1 MLADAES
8 EVEAQA
14 FDLDADVHDSA
25 SDADLDTIDTLL
37 GGVDATITQD
47 NAVADEDL
55 TSDELQELEE
65 LENINFDELLGS
77 LEAPDNTELAPEDE
91 LPTTSLDLDSLLA
104 AENIAED
111 DLIVEED
118 ELSSELALEDGE
130 ELIDIEELLAESED
144 AELDAEPYQPAD
156 MDVGLEEF
164 IQKENIE
171 LIDVDLGNE
180 SGMTSQLDLAR
191 AYIEI
196 NDVDGAI
203 TALEKVIAKGDA
215 NQRDEAT
222 KLLDQL
228 EIDE

>member
-1 MLADAES
+1 
-8 EVEAQA
+8 
-14 FDLDADVHDSA
+14 
-25 SDADLDTIDTLL
+25 
-37 GGVDATITQD
+37 
-47 NAVADEDL
+47 
-55 TSDELQELEE
+55 
-65 LENINFDELLGS
+65 
-77 LEAPDNTELAPEDE
+77 
-91 LPTTSLDLDSLLA
+91 
-104 AENIAED
+104 
-111 DLIVEED
+111 
-118 ELSSELALEDGE
+118 
-130 ELIDIEELLAESED
+130 
-144 AELDAEPYQPAD
+144 